1 MRKLLAFLIR
11 FSVVII
17 FMLLEV
23 IAFIMIVKN
32 NDYQKSVFFSSGN
45 TMLASMYEVS
55 NSVVEFFSL
64 KSANESLAEENILL
78 KNRLVELQNHLDAI
92 QQPEADTGNFLI
104 SPDKEVSYIL
114 AKVIN
119 KSTNKT
125 RNFIT
130 LNKGSRDGIMPDMGV
145 INEDGVVGFVAQ
157 VSERFSVILPVL
169 NPKFS
174 IIGKFER
181 HNYSGPVVWEGADY
195 RYGSLRDIA
204 RHVKFS
210 LGDTLVTS
218 GYTKSFP
225 EGIPIGTVDDFKIS
239 EGDTYYDIKL
249 KLAVNFRSL
258 SYVQVIRYLHNDE
271 QNKLE
276 NSVQ

>member
-11 FSVVII
+11 YSVVII
-17 FMLLEV
+17 FLLLET
-23 IAFIMIVKN
+23 IAFVMIIKN

-45 TMLASMYEVS
+45 TVLASMYEVS

-64 KSANESLAEENILL
+64 KSANEGLAEENTLL
-78 KNRLVELQNHLDAI
+78 KNQLVELQNQLGAV
-92 QQPEADTGNFLI
+92 QQPVAQTGNIHI

-119 KSTNKT
+119 NSTNKT

-145 INEDGVVGFVAQ
+145 INEDGVVGFVAR
-157 VSERFSVILPVL
+157 VSEKFSVVLPVL

-174 IIGKFER
+174 IIGKFLK

-204 RHVKFS
+204 RHVQFA
-210 LGDTLVTS
+210 LGDSLVTS

-239 EGDTYYDIKL
+239 EGETYYDIRL
-249 KLAVNFRSL
+249 KLAVNFRTL
-258 SYVQVIRYLHNDE
+258 SYVQVIRYLNYEE

-276 NSVQ
+276 KSVQ